1 MINIKFKYKPLL
13 KILIFVPIIFYF
25 GKRSYIAYDEGFYA
39 LQARWILDKGN
50 WTIPLWFDDFILDRT
65 IGLQFLIAKSQE
77 IFGRNIFWAYLPTT
91 IAAIIMLFI
100 TFKLHEELIDKKY
113 AIISPLILST
123 TYLWFDYSHLAT
135 QDIIYSCFVT
145 IGLFSLAKIKS
156 RNNKIYILLF
166 GTWIGLA
173 FMMKT
178 FLVAAP
184 LLSLLP
190 YLFFKKNLFLTKFFW
205 LGLLI
210 GFTPY
215 LIWTISIDPYLDK
228 NIIFYLLEKFTNLSN
243 KNTFTN
249 PFYYYFWN
257 IPITFLP
264 WSIFSIIGIIFH
276 KSDNKDHKYFLFFF
290 PLTFIIIISLF
301 STKTPY
307 YPLQISPI
315 LTINSFLGIKYSF
328 NSKIYKSILI
338 FITSRLIPL
347 FSISIA
353 CLYYFFFK
361 DITSFNFKE
370 NTHIFIGLILF
381 GLSWS
386 LLTNKTNFKNF
397 LIILIIGPY
406 LFTSCL
412 LGSGL
417 FTDRSRELRETM
429 ERVSSLEIVKNK
441 SIKVDMQGCNNS
453 DFIPNSW
460 IAHSKIIRISLLTP
474 NLGEGFKSISD
485 LKSGELAWSYD
496 SVDRPINTNFYKI
509 LYKNETLKPWILI
522 LKK

>member
-1 MINIKFKYKPLL
+1 MINIILKFKFFFKLF
-13 KILIFVPIIFYF
+13 IFIPIIFYF

-50 WTIPLWFDDFILDRT
+50 WTIPLWFENYTLDRT
-65 IGLQFLIAKSQE
+65 IGLQFLIAKSQD

-91 IAAIIMLFI
+91 IAAIVMLFI
-100 TFKLHEELIDKKY
+100 TYKLHEELIDKKY
-113 AIISPLILST
+113 AFVSPLILST

-135 QDIIYSCFVT
+135 QDIIFSSLVT
-145 IGLFSLAKIKS
+145 IGIFSLAKIKS
-156 RNNKIYILLF
+156 RNNKLYILLF
-166 GTWIGLA
+166 GIWIGLA

-184 LLSLLP
+184 LISLLP
-190 YLFFKKNLFLTKFFW
+190 YLFIKKNLFLTKFFW

-210 GFTPY
+210 GFIPY
-215 LIWTISIDPYLDK
+215 LIWTISIDPYLNQ
-228 NIIFYLLEKFTNLSN
+228 NIIFHLFEKFTNLSN
-243 KNTFTN
+243 KNNFSN

-276 KSDNKDHKYFLFFF
+276 SSDNKDQKFILTFF
-290 PLTFIIIISLF
+290 PLTFILTISLF

-307 YPLQISPI
+307 YPLQISSI
-315 LTINSFLGIKYSF
+315 LTLNSFLGIKYLF
-328 NSKIYKSILI
+328 NSKLYKSIFI
-338 FITSRLIPL
+338 FITSKIIPL
-347 FSISIA
+347 FLISIA

-361 DITSFNFKE
+361 NITSLNFKE
-370 NTHIFIGLILF
+370 NTYLCIGLILF

-386 LLTNKTNFKNF
+386 FLENKTNFKNV

-406 LFTSCL
+406 LLTSFL

-429 ERVSSLEIVKNK
+429 EYVSSLDIVKNQN
-441 SIKVDMQGCNNS
+441 IKVDKSGINNIES
-453 DFIPNSW
+453 
-460 IAHSKIIRISLLTP
+460 HSKIIRISILTP
-474 NLGEGFKSISD
+474 NLGEGVNNID
-485 LKSGELAWSYD
+485 ELNPGELAWSNETLDKSIKDNPYE
-496 SVDRPINTNFYKI
+496 I
-509 LYKNETLKPWILI
+509 LYKHNNLKPWRLI
-522 LKK
+522 LRR